1 MCPKI
6 TASHRHDLRQ
16 KLIDIALTSFSKYGY
31 DKTRM
36 EDIATTA
43 DVAKGTLYL
52 YFKNKED
59 LFTAISERNI
69 EKLKNHFITI
79 FNNKEELISGL
90 ESFYKQFKHPD
101 NKVFFEMVAESSRN
115 SKLRQLLYEHRKKIY
130 EMIIKYVDLQKNK
143 GFLKKDLE
151 SKTIAYILV
160 AQYDGLRVNRILGI
174 NEEENNRVWIEL
186 IKNLFY

>member
-6 TASHRHDLRQ
+6 TESHRHDLRQ
-16 KLIDIALTSFSKYGY
+16 RLIDIALTSFSKYGY

-69 EKLKNHFITI
+69 EKVKNHFITI

-90 ESFYKQFKHPD
+90 ETFYKQFKNPD
-101 NKVFFEMVAESSRN
+101 NKVFFEIVAESSRN
-115 SKLRQLLYEHRKKIY
+115 SKLRQLLYEHRKKII
-130 EMIIKYVDLQKNK
+130 EMIIKYVDLQKSK
-143 GFLKKDLE
+143 GFLKKDLQ

-160 AQYDGLRVNRILGI
+160 AQYDGLRINRILGI
-174 NEEENNRVWIEL
+174 NDEENNRVWIEL
-186 IKNLFY
+186 IKKLFY

>member
-6 TASHRHDLRQ
+6 TESHRHDLRQ
-16 KLIDIALTSFSKYGY
+16 RLIDIALTSFSKYGY

-90 ESFYKQFKHPD
+90 ETFYKQFKNPD
-101 NKVFFEMVAESSRN
+101 NKVFFEIVAESSRN
-115 SKLRQLLYEHRKKIY
+115 SKLRQLLYEHRKKII
-130 EMIIKYVDLQKNK
+130 EMIIKYVDLQKSK
-143 GFLKKDLE
+143 GFLKKDLQ

-160 AQYDGLRVNRILGI
+160 AQYDGLRINRILGM
-174 NEEENNRVWIEL
+174 NDEENNRVWIEL
-186 IKNLFY
+186 IKKLLY

>member
-6 TASHRHDLRQ
+6 TESHRHDLRQ
-16 KLIDIALTSFSKYGY
+16 RLIDIALTSFSKYGY

-69 EKLKNHFITI
+69 EKLKNHFINI

-90 ESFYKQFKHPD
+90 ETFYKQFKNPD
-101 NKVFFEMVAESSRN
+101 NKVFFEIVAESSRN
-115 SKLRQLLYEHRKKIY
+115 SKLRQLLYEHRKKII
-130 EMIIKYVDLQKNK
+130 EMIIKYVDLQKSK
-143 GFLKKDLE
+143 GFLKKDLQ

-160 AQYDGLRVNRILGI
+160 AQYDGLRINRILGM
-174 NEEENNRVWIEL
+174 NDEENNRVWIEL
-186 IKNLFY
+186 IKKLFY

>member
-6 TASHRHDLRQ
+6 TESHRHDLRQ
-16 KLIDIALTSFSKYGY
+16 RLIDIALTSFSKYGY

-90 ESFYKQFKHPD
+90 ETFYKQFKNPD
-101 NKVFFEMVAESSRN
+101 NKVFFEIVAESSRN
-115 SKLRQLLYEHRKKIY
+115 SKLRQLLYEHRKKII
-130 EMIIKYVDLQKNK
+130 EMIIKYVDLQKSK
-143 GFLKKDLE
+143 GFLKKDLQ

-160 AQYDGLRVNRILGI
+160 AQYDGLRINRILGM

-186 IKNLFY
+186 IKKLFY

>member
-6 TASHRHDLRQ
+6 TESHRHDLRQ
-16 KLIDIALTSFSKYGY
+16 RLIDIALTSFSKYGY

-90 ESFYKQFKHPD
+90 ETFYKQFKNPD
-101 NKVFFEMVAESSRN
+101 NKVFFEIVAESSRN
-115 SKLRQLLYEHRKKIY
+115 SKLRQLLHEHRKKII
-130 EMIIKYVDLQKNK
+130 EMIIKYVDLQKSK
-143 GFLKKDLE
+143 GFLKKDLQ

-160 AQYDGLRVNRILGI
+160 AQYDGLRINRILGM

-186 IKNLFY
+186 IKKLFY

>member
-1 MCPKI
+1 MCPKV
-6 TASHRHDLRQ
+6 TESHRYDLRQ
-16 KLIDIALTSFSKYGY
+16 KIIDVALTSFSKYGY

-36 EDIATTA
+36 EDIASTA
-43 DVAKGTLYL
+43 EVAKGTLYL

-69 EKLKNHFITI
+69 ENLKNHFVTI

-90 ESFYKQFKHPD
+90 QNFYKQFKHPD

-115 SKLRQLLYEHRKKIY
+115 TELKQLLCEHRKKIIS
-130 EMIIKYVDLQKNK
+130 MIIKYIDLQKRK
-143 GFLKKDLE
+143 GFLKNDIK
-151 SKTIAYILV
+151 SKMVAYTLV

-174 NEEENNRVWIEL
+174 DDEENNKIWIEL
-186 IKNLFY
+186 IKKIFN

>member
-6 TASHRHDLRQ
+6 TESHRHDLRQ
-16 KLIDIALTSFSKYGY
+16 RLIDIALTSFSKYGY

-90 ESFYKQFKHPD
+90 ETFYKQFKNPD
-101 NKVFFEMVAESSRN
+101 NKVFFEIVAESSRN
-115 SKLRQLLYEHRKKIY
+115 SKLRQLLYEHRKKII
-130 EMIIKYVDLQKNK
+130 EMIIKYVDLQKSK
-143 GFLKKDLE
+143 GFLKKDLQ

-160 AQYDGLRVNRILGI
+160 AQYDGLRINRILGM
-174 NEEENNRVWIEL
+174 NDEENNRVWIEL
-186 IKNLFY
+186 IKKLFY